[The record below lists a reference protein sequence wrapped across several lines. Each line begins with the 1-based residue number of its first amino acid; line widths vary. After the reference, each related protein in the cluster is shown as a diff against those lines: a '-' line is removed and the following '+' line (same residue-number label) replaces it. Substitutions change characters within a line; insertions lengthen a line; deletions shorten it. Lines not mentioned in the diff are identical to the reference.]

1 MSERAVPEWLTQ
13 WEYAHRGK
21 HGEGVP
27 ENSLAAAQLA
37 IDAGMGIECDIQRSV
52 DDHPIV
58 FHDWEVDRLTSSTG
72 LTGSHAAAQLSDLA
86 YIGSSEHPA
95 TLTQLLNLINGQ
107 VPVLIEIKSKPGYDV
122 ARSCAIVA
130 QACQSYHGPFAV
142 MSFDPRVARWFR
154 KNAPQLC
161 CGLVMREDEHG
172 NTQKPWQRWLAHW
185 IAKPDFLA
193 YHIAALPSA
202 RVAKL
207 RDGGLPVLT
216 WTVNSAETR
225 ARALQ
230 YADALISEGAG
241 LA

>member
-1 MSERAVPEWLTQ
+1 MSERAIPDWLTR
-13 WEYAHRGK
+13 WEYAHRCK
-21 HGEGVP
+21 HGAGIP

-37 IDAGMGIECDIQRSV
+37 VDAGMGIECDIQRSA
-52 DDHPIV
+52 DDQAMV
-58 FHDWEVDRLTSSTG
+58 FHDWEVDRLTNSSGPTDSR
-72 LTGSHAAAQLSDLA
+72 TAAQLSDLS
-86 YIGSSEHPA
+86 YIGSGEHPA
-95 TLTQLLNLINGQ
+95 TLTQLLKLINGQ
-107 VPVLIEIKSKPGYDV
+107 VPVVIEIKSKPGYDV

-154 KNAPQLC
+154 KNAPSIC
-161 CGLVMREDEHG
+161 AGLVMREDDHG
-172 NTQKPWQRWLAHW
+172 NTQKPWQRWVAHW

-225 ARALQ
+225 ARALLH
-230 YADALISEGAG
+230 ADALVSEGAG